1 MVVALSSDRQ
11 IVSSTDTRSVLL
23 VDTHTGKGE
32 RSHPPHPTPPPP
44 SDRGSERQALTSEGR
59 NCCVFSKDAGKDAG
73 KGPHV
78 P

>member
-32 RSHPPHPTPPPP
+32 RSPSAPT

-59 NCCVFSKDAGKDAG
+59 NCWVFSKDAEKDAG